1 MTHPDADDSE
11 TYCVI
16 GAGASGLTV
25 VKNFVQHGIA
35 VECFER
41 EDNVGGNWYYGRPCS
56 SVYRS
61 THLISSKLLTEY
73 PDFPMPEDWPEY
85 PSHEQALE
93 YLQSY
98 ADHFGLQKS
107 HPLQNSGG
115 PHRTGGCRM
124 PAPGRLRL
132 LPAKPAF
139 IAAW

>member
-1 MTHPDADDSE
+1 MATLVSDHPAK
-11 TYCVI
+11 YCVV

-25 VKNFVQHGIA
+25 VKNLLQHGIA

-41 EDNVGGNWYYGRPCS
+41 EDNVGGNWYYGRPSS

-98 ADHFGLQKS
+98 AQQVWASK
-107 HPLQNSGG
+107 
-115 PHRTGGCRM
+115 
-124 PAPGRLRL
+124 AYL
-132 LPAKPAF
+132 L
-139 IAAW
+139 